1 MSSRPSAEA
10 PGIDFDDL
18 LSDLAVNQPSR
29 FYGALREHCPVYFN
43 PRWNG
48 WIVTRYDDV
57 AAGFRAHEQLSSD
70 RMAGPWGD
78 DFALTKQNLQE
89 YLFEVLSKCFVWR
102 DPPFHT
108 RVRTLLNKAFIP
120 RSIELLRPRAR
131 RLVAELIDALPA
143 EEPIDFLHG
152 FAFHLPVMVI
162 CEYLGIPG
170 EARESVKRW
179 SDDLSAVIFVRG
191 HDLDRNR
198 KSEAAARA
206 MLDYVRSIVH
216 ERRRDPQDD
225 LISAILA
232 VQGEEGNETLTEDEI
247 VANLVLMV
255 FAGHETTMNLISN
268 GIAAFWRNP
277 DQWRRLQ
284 DKPGLVRHAV
294 EEVLRTDGPLRATA
308 RWARQPLELSGTPIE
323 VNDRVLLV
331 QIAANHDPAA
341 FSDPDRF
348 DIGRT
353 GNRHVAF
360 GHGIHTCL
368 GAPLARMETQEAF
381 AYLSERFNRVEVLED
396 PPLYS
401 PAIASGGFED
411 LHVVF
416 REGTG

>member
-1 MSSRPSAEA
+1 
-10 PGIDFDDL
+10 
-18 LSDLAVNQPSR
+18 
-29 FYGALREHCPVYFN
+29 
-43 PRWNG
+43 
-48 WIVTRYDDV
+48 V
-57 AAGFRAHEQLSSD
+57 AQLV
-70 RMAGPWGD
+70 
-78 DFALTKQNLQE
+78 E
-89 YLFEVLSKCFVWR
+89 
-102 DPPFHT
+102 
-108 RVRTLLNKAFIP
+108 
-120 RSIELLRPRAR
+120 
-131 RLVAELIDALPA
+131 ALPV
-143 EEPIDFLHG
+143 EEPIDFLGG

-170 EARESVKRW
+170 EARESVKHW

-198 KSEAAARA
+198 KAEEAARA
-206 MLDYVRSIVH
+206 MLDYVRSVVR
-216 ERRRDPQDD
+216 ERRRSPRDD

-232 VQGEEGNETLTEDEI
+232 VQEGRENLTEDEI
-247 VANLVLMV
+247 VANIVLMV

-284 DKPGLVRHAV
+284 EKPPLVRHAV

-308 RWARQPLELSGTPIE
+308 RWARQPLELGGTQIKL
-323 VNDRVLLV
+323 NDRVLLV

-341 FSDPDRF
+341 FRDPDRF

-381 AYLSERFNRVEVLED
+381 SYLSERFARVEVLED
-396 PPLYS
+396 PPVYS
-401 PAIASGGFED
+401 PAIASGGFEE
-411 LHVVF
+411 LHVAF
-416 REGTG
+416 REH

>member
-1 MSSRPSAEA
+1 MTSPLSAEA

-18 LSDLAVNQPSR
+18 LSDVAVNHPSR
-29 FYGALREHCPVYFN
+29 FYGALRAHDPVYFN

-78 DFALTKQNLQE
+78 DFALSKQNLQE
-89 YLFEVLSKCFVWR
+89 YLYEVLSKCFVWR

-131 RLVAELIDALPA
+131 RLVAELIEALPA
-143 EEPIDFLHG
+143 EEPVDFLHG

-170 EARESVKRW
+170 EARESVKHW

-198 KSEAAARA
+198 KAEEAARA
-206 MLDYVRSIVH
+206 MLDYVRSIVR
-216 ERRRDPQDD
+216 ERRSHPQDD

-232 VQGEEGNETLTEDEI
+232 AEDEHVTITEDEI
-247 VANLVLMV
+247 VANIVLMV

-268 GIAAFWRNP
+268 GIAAFGRHP

-284 DKPGLVRHAV
+284 QKPNLVRHAV

-308 RWARQPLELSGTPIE
+308 RWAREALDIGGKEIAP
-323 VNDRVLLV
+323 NDRVLLV

-368 GAPLARMETQEAF
+368 GAPLARMESQEAF
-381 AYLSERFNRVEVLED
+381 SYLSERFDRVEVLEE
-396 PPLYS
+396 PPVYAA
-401 PAIASGGFED
+401 AIASGGFEE
-411 LHVVF
+411 LHVTF
-416 REGTG
+416 RERAR

>member
-1 MSSRPSAEA
+1 MVSSPLSTEA

-18 LSDLAVNQPSR
+18 LSDVAVNEPSR
-29 FYGALREHCPVYFN
+29 FYGALRQHSPMYFN

-57 AAGFRAHEQLSSD
+57 TAGFRAHEELSSD

-78 DFALTKQNLQE
+78 DYALEEPSLHA
-89 YLFEVLSKCFVWR
+89 YLSKVLRSFVWR

-108 RVRTLLNKAFIP
+108 RMRTLLNKAFIP

-131 RLVAELIDALPA
+131 ALVAELVNALPVG
-143 EEPIDFLHG
+143 EPVDFLGG

-162 CEYLGIPG
+162 CEYLGIPA
-170 EARESVKRW
+170 EARDPVKQW
-179 SDDLSAVIFVRG
+179 SDQMSAVVFVHG
-191 HDLDRNR
+191 HDPDRDR
-198 KSEAAARA
+198 KAEDGARQ
-206 MLDYVRSIVH
+206 MFEYVRSVVR

-232 VQGEEGNETLTEDEI
+232 AQDELDERFDEDDL
-247 VANLVLMV
+247 VANILLLV

-268 GIAAFWRNP
+268 GIAAFWRHP

-284 DKPGLVRHAV
+284 EHPELVRHAV

-308 RWARQPLELSGTPIE
+308 RWARRPVVLGGAEIGAG
-323 VNDRVLLV
+323 DRVLLV
-331 QIAANHDPAA
+331 QIAANHDPGT
-341 FSDPDRF
+341 FSAPDRF

-353 GNRHVAF
+353 GNRHVGF

-368 GAPLARMETQEAF
+368 GAPLARLESQEAF
-381 AYLSERFNRVEVLED
+381 SYLSERFDRIDVVEN
-396 PPLYS
+396 PPRYR
-401 PAIASGGFED
+401 PAIASGGFEQ
-411 LHVVF
+411 LHAIF
-416 REGTG
+416 RER

>member
-1 MSSRPSAEA
+1 MSSPPVEA
-10 PGIDFDDL
+10 PEIDFDDL

-78 DFALTKQNLQE
+78 DYFALREPNLQE
-89 YLFEVLSKCFVWR
+89 YIYEILSKCFVWR

-120 RSIELLRPRAR
+120 RSVELLRPRAR
-131 RLVAELIDALPA
+131 RLVAELIEALPA
-143 EEPIDFLHG
+143 EEPVDFLHG

-162 CEYLGIPG
+162 CEYLGIPA
-170 EARESVKRW
+170 EARDPVKQW
-179 SDDLSAVIFVRG
+179 SDEMSAVIFVRG

-198 KSEAAARA
+198 RAEEGARA
-206 MLDYVRSIVH
+206 MLDYVRSVVR
-216 ERRRDPQDD
+216 ERKRHPQDD

-232 VQGEEGNETLTEDEI
+232 AQAGDAVLTEDEI
-247 VANLVLMV
+247 VANVVLMV

-268 GIAAFWRNP
+268 GIAAFWRHP

-284 DKPGLVRHAV
+284 AEPALVRHAV
-294 EEVLRTDGPLRATA
+294 EEVLRFDGPLRATA
-308 RWARQPLELSGTPIE
+308 RWAREPIE
-323 VNDRVLLV
+323 LGGTGIKANDRVLLV
-331 QIAANHDPAA
+331 QIAADHDPAA
-341 FSDPDRF
+341 FRDPDRF

-360 GHGIHTCL
+360 GTGIHTCL
-368 GAPLARMETQEAF
+368 GAPLARMETHEAF
-381 AYLSERFNRVEVLED
+381 SYLSERFDRVEVVED
-396 PPLYS
+396 PPVYS
-401 PAIASGGFED
+401 AAIASGGFEE
-411 LHVVF
+411 LHVIF
-416 REGTG
+416 RER